1 MLSRLQAGVD
11 AEVAKWQTK
20 VNEKEEELEEIKKK
34 LNQMEQTLK
43 DHGSVKD
50 EV

>member
-20 VNEKEEELEEIKKK
+20 VDEKDEELQDMKKK
-34 LNQMEQTLK
+34 MENPKVCHKQILQLYRM
-43 DHGSVKD
+43 
-50 EV
+50 